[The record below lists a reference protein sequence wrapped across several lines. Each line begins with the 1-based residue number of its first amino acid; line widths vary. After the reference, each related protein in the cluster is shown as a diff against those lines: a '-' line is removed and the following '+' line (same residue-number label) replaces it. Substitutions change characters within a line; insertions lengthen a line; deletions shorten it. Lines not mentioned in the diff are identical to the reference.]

1 MTTVTLN
8 GHVYSA
14 DKSAAR
20 DLSEGGHKTWFIP
33 MMVDFAASV
42 GSTAADAAT
51 AAAAA
56 VTAAAAAA
64 SLTGTSVT
72 SLTIA
77 TGSTGTIGTQ
87 SGKQFTTGVF
97 VLIYRTSDPTKYMY
111 GQVTSY
117 STTNLV
123 VNVLA
128 TGGSGGPYTDWT
140 IAVSGMRGATGAT
153 GPNYAQ
159 ARSAKVA
166 GYTLVAGDQGNLIDC
181 SGTFNLTFTAG
192 ATLGTS
198 WWCEVKNSGTG
209 IITLVRSSSDTID
222 GLTTYTMMP
231 GEHRRFFCRT
241 TSTFDSVVLNPFR
254 LFGTTSTTIPMP
266 PGYTRLGFDLHGGG
280 AGGQNGGRGAAASAT
295 FGGGGGPGGGRHTGT
310 IEAPAAGTTIT
321 LTKGDGGSGVAGRT
335 TDGNPQSGG
344 SGSASTIAW
353 SSVTRASAGG
363 ATAAAAGSTQYP
375 GGIVTADLGT
385 GPPGYIGGATGVGA
399 YANGTTAAT
408 TDGGSTPMGG
418 AGGGGGGG
426 RTAAG
431 AYGHPGSAGGLR
443 GNYPR
448 GGGGAAGA
456 AVGNTIAGNNGSTP
470 TDGGGGGGSAATGN
484 NAGNGAAGAG
494 YGSGGGGGGAT
505 DTGYTSGAG
514 GAGTGGYFDIW
525 GIV

>member
-1 MTTVTLN
+1 VTQVIAN
-8 GHVYSA
+8 GNTYS
-14 DKSAAR
+14 DDGTAAK
-20 DLSEGGHKTWFIP
+20 DMQNGGHRTHLLP
-33 MMVDFAASV
+33 MLSDVLVDV
-42 GSTAADAAT
+42 ADAAT
-51 AAAAA
+51 DAATASAAATSAQNY
-56 VTAAAAAA
+56 AAALNGT
-64 SLTGTSVT
+64 SSTSVT
-72 SLTIA
+72 IG
-77 TGSTGTIGTQ
+77 TGSKAFTTQ
-87 SGKQFTTGVF
+87 ASKQFTVGVWL
-97 VLIYRTSDPTKYMY
+97 LIYSTANPANYMY
-111 GQVTSY
+111 GVVTAY
-117 STTNLV
+117 ASTSLTV
-123 VNVLA
+123 DVQAV
-128 TGGSGGPYTDWT
+128 GGSGTLADWK
-140 IAVSGMRGATGAT
+140 IAVAGIRGATGAT

-181 SGTFNLTFTAG
+181 SGTFNLTFTA
-192 ATLGTS
+192 ASTLGTS

-209 IITLVRSSSDTID
+209 IVTLVRSGSDTID

-241 TSTFDSVVLNPFR
+241 SSTFDSVVLNPFR

-280 AGGQNGGRGAAASAT
+280 AGGQNGGRGAAASVT
-295 FGGGGGPGGGRHTGT
+295 YGGGGGPGGGRHTGT

-353 SSVTRASAGG
+353 SSITRASAGG
-363 ATAAAAGSTQYP
+363 ATAAAFGSTQYP
-375 GGIVTADLGT
+375 GGIVTADLGS
-385 GPPGYIGGATGVGA
+385 GAPGYIGGATGIGA
-399 YANGTTAAT
+399 YANGSTPGT
-408 TDGGSTPMGG
+408 TDGGSPPMGG

-426 RTAAG
+426 RQAG
-431 AYGHPGSAGGLR
+431 VAYGYQGSAGGLR

-456 AVGNTIAGNNGSTP
+456 AVGNTVAGSHGSTP

-494 YGSGGGGGGAT
+494 YGSGGGGGGAV